1 MKRIIYSVGFFL
13 IVLFLCTGFML
24 SYQVADLKDRIYDL
38 EESSAQ
44 VQQQVSAVSAN
55 PKGQDF
61 IFQRYEEGILK
72 QECYRITAYGEQ
84 RVILR
89 RENTETVSE
98 NAKEGYQLRLE
109 NGCVVVYEKAY
120 NTVFEY
126 TDIPLEA
133 LPKDLQAEVLLGKD
147 LKTLDELYSFLEN
160 YSS

>member
-61 IFQRYEEGILK
+61 
-72 QECYRITAYGEQ
+72 
-84 RVILR
+84 
-89 RENTETVSE
+89 S
-98 NAKEGYQLRLE
+98 
-109 NGCVVVYEKAY
+109 
-120 NTVFEY
+120 
-126 TDIPLEA
+126 A
-133 LPKDLQAEVLLGKD
+133 L
-147 LKTLDELYSFLEN
+147 
-160 YSS
+160 